1 MATAKQHPGRTNDD
15 HLYKRDTRFEIRL
28 SAIEYETLV
37 AQWHKSGKHNS
48 MARYARACIFGE
60 EDKIEIHLNQKKQ
73 IALDRFKVQ
82 GALGKIGS
90 NFNQIAKQLNSK
102 YDFLTA
108 KTLIAEMEKIR
119 IELERI
125 SNLNDGE

>member
-1 MATAKQHPGRTNDD
+1 MATAKTHPGRTNDD
-15 HLYKRDTRFEIRL
+15 HKFKRDTRFEIRL
-28 SAIEYETLV
+28 SEVEYDALV
-37 AQWHKSGKHNS
+37 EKWHKSGKHNS
-48 MARYARACIFGE
+48 MARYARACIFGD

-73 IALDRFKVQ
+73 AGLDRLKVA

-90 NFNQIAKQLNSK
+90 NFNQVAKQLNSK
-102 YDFLTA
+102 YDFITA

-119 IELERI
+119 LELERI

>member
-1 MATAKQHPGRTNDD
+1 
-15 HLYKRDTRFEIRL
+15 
-28 SAIEYETLV
+28 
-37 AQWHKSGKHNS
+37 
-48 MARYARACIFGE
+48 MARYARACIFGD

-73 IALDRFKVQ
+73 AGLDRLKVQ

-90 NFNQIAKQLNSK
+90 NFNQLAKQLNSK
-102 YDFLTA
+102 YDFITA

-119 IELERI
+119 IELEKI

>member
-1 MATAKQHPGRTNDD
+1 MATTKQHPGRTNDD
-15 HLYKRDTRFEIRL
+15 HRYKRDTRFEVRL
-28 SAIEYETLV
+28 SEIEYEALV
-37 AQWHKSGKHNS
+37 AQWHKPGKHNS

-73 IALDRFKVQ
+73 AGLDRLKVQ

-102 YDFLTA
+102 YDFITA

-119 IELERI
+119 LELERI
-125 SNLNDGE
+125 SDLNNGE

>member
-1 MATAKQHPGRTNDD
+1 MTTTKQHPGRTNDD
-15 HLYKRDTRFEIRL
+15 HRYKRDTRFEVRL
-28 SAIEYETLV
+28 SEIEYEALV

-73 IALDRFKVQ
+73 AGLDRLKVQ

-102 YDFLTA
+102 YDFITA

-119 IELERI
+119 LELERI
-125 SNLNDGE
+125 SDLNNGE

>member
-1 MATAKQHPGRTNDD
+1 MATTKQHPGRTNDD
-15 HLYKRDTRFEIRL
+15 HRYKRGTRFEVRL
-28 SAIEYETLV
+28 SEIEYEALV

-60 EDKIEIHLNQKKQ
+60 EDKIEIHLNQEKQ
-73 IALDRFKVQ
+73 TGLDRLKVQ

-102 YDFLTA
+102 YDFITA

-119 IELERI
+119 LELERI
-125 SNLNDGE
+125 SDLNNGE